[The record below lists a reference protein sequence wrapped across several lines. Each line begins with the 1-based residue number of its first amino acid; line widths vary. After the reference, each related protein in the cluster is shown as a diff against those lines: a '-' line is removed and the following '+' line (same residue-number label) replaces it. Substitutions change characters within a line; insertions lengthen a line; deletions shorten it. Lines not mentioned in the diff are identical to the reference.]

1 MELFIKTLTQ
11 TDIHK
16 RFAIPTNSLMH
27 FPGFRGRYSVD
38 FNVKDKSHR
47 LWTFRCSIRKRSYRK
62 PVFSSGWLE
71 FIRLNNLRIG
81 DKITVRKE
89 HSDVIGVGQYKIE
102 VRRKITLL
110 GKDVWA
116 DVL

>member
-1 MELFIKTLTQ
+1 MEPFIKTLTQ

-16 RFAIPTNSLMH
+16 RLAIPTDSLKH
-27 FPGFRGRYSVD
+27 FPGFKGRHSVD

-47 LWTFRCSIRKRSYRK
+47 LWTFRCSIRKRSYAK

-71 FIRLNNLRIG
+71 FIRHKNLRIG
-81 DKITVRKE
+81 DKIIVHKE
-89 HSDVIGVGQYKIE
+89 EKDVNGVQYKIE
-102 VRRKITLL
+102 VQRKITLL
-110 GKDVWA
+110 GKDFWA